1 MTTQKHH
8 PCGPSTLRR
17 RELCRGSLAV
27 EKDLPDVPNTDSLR
41 GTRLHSLIADVIL
54 RKETEAAN
62 SEEQAIVQDMYDFF
76 QDRCFG
82 YLPIFTEVEHP
93 LEYKKDD
100 KVLFH
105 GTCDVLAINP
115 ATKTGIIID
124 WKTGFRDL
132 TPAEDNVQGAAY
144 AIAAMQ
150 MYGLDVVTVIFYN
163 PVIHQKTEYD
173 FSWSANLNRSIEK
186 IVTDAENGEGMLC
199 PGEEQCMYC
208 KAALHGTCK
217 AFRAMAE
224 EVYQVAKTQPLE
236 MLSIMPDATLAEVIE
251 KGKLIGKFLES
262 AEKELKNRCELS
274 GEVAGWTLKEVSGGR
289 EADDLKGLWGML
301 KPELDQD
308 DFLSCCKVS
317 IPSLEKLFIK
327 ATGDPVKIGKE
338 RFADLTADYIT
349 EKPARKMLVKVKGD
363 GEQ

>member
-8 PCGPSTLRR
+8 PCGPSSLRR

-27 EKDLPDVPNTDSLR
+27 EKDLPDVPNPASER
-41 GTRLHSLIADVIL
+41 GTRLHQLTADMIL
-54 RKETEAAN
+54 CKESEAAN
-62 SEEQAIVQDMYDFF
+62 AEEQALVQDMYDFYK
-76 QDRCFG
+76 DRCFG

-100 KVLFH
+100 AVLFH

-115 ATKTGIIID
+115 ETKAGIIID

-150 MYGLDVVTVIFYN
+150 MYHLDIVTVVFYN
-163 PVIHQKTEYD
+163 PVIHQKTEYP
-173 FSWSANLNRSIEK
+173 FTWSANLNRSIEK
-186 IVTDAENGEGMLC
+186 IVIDAENGEGLLC
-199 PGEEQCMYC
+199 PGEEQCLYC

-217 AFRAMAE
+217 AFMAVAT

-236 MLSIMPDATLAEVIE
+236 MLSIMPDATLVEIFE
-251 KGKLIGKFLES
+251 KGKLIAKFID
-262 AEKELKNRCELS
+262 AAKKELEDRCGKQ
-274 GEVAGWTLKEVSGGR
+274 GEVCGYFLKAVLGDR
-289 EADDLKGLWGML
+289 EANDLKGLWGML
-301 KPELDQD
+301 KPELDQE

-317 IPSLEKLFIK
+317 VPSLEKLFIK
-327 ATGDPVKIGKE
+327 ATGSPGKEGKE
-338 RFADLTADYIT
+338 RFADLTADYVS
-349 EKPARKMLVKVKGD
+349 EKPPRKMLAKAKGK
-363 GEQ
+363 E